1 MTTSSTVTDMSLGHN
16 GVNNGGRGS
25 GRRKTKGSTEL
36 TQKKNK
42 QPQRGL
48 GVAKLEELRLQT
60 NNVEQLKQLE
70 RLRLQERWKKMT
82 ELPFVPTPVQN
93 VAVQFRHPAHVSTPA
108 QMVVQGINMYPM
120 DPSVIGSNVN
130 NACYRFD
137 NPNELY
143 SVSSYMKCASDGCGV
158 CHKKKRIAGGASHC
172 SVSPFRNFCGS
183 MEMTDAGKTRRGSGQ
198 VMEYDFFPGK
208 CGGAEENKELLSMGS
223 TAAWCGSGGSVAGT
237 IGLRGGEGSCV
248 TAITGGEEGSVSS
261 LDLSL
266 KLSY

>member
-1 MTTSSTVTDMSLGHN
+1 
-16 GVNNGGRGS
+16 
-25 GRRKTKGSTEL
+25 
-36 TQKKNK
+36 
-42 QPQRGL
+42 
-48 GVAKLEELRLQT
+48 
-60 NNVEQLKQLE
+60 
-70 RLRLQERWKKMT
+70 MT

-93 VAVQFRHPAHVSTPA
+93 VAVQFRHPAHVSSPA
-108 QMVVQGINMYPM
+108 QMMVQGINMYPM
-120 DPSVIGSNVN
+120 DHVVDPSLIGSNIN
-130 NACYRFD
+130 YRFD
-137 NPNELY
+137 NPKELY

-158 CHKKKRIAGGASHC
+158 CHKFCLVDISFLLTISRQKKRIAGGASHC
-172 SVSPFRNFCGS
+172 SVNPFRNFCGG

-198 VMEYDFFPGK
+198 VTEYEFFPGK

-223 TAAWCGSGGSVAGT
+223 TAAWCGSGGGSVAGM